1 MVIAPGGQILT
12 SNPSALRILKI
23 DDITKISRRHRYF
36 KRLMSEDGKDIRL
49 GDDPASTVVRTG
61 KPILNLSTSVELSD
75 GSIVWLLINCF
86 PILKTAAL
94 PFLPFYCRS
103 PIPPKS
109 ETQQQLKFM
118 ASFDALTGL
127 PNRHQL
133 NLRLTRALTDSQQ
146 KSNAWRYYF
155 WISIVSN
162 TSTTRQD
169 MPPETACCAMLQ
181 NA

>member
-1 MVIAPGGQILT
+1 MIIDACDLISLAIDKKNMEQTLEESEERYRSVVTNLSEGIMVIAPGGQILT

-86 PILKTAAL
+86 PI
-94 PFLPFYCRS
+94 F
-103 PIPPKS
+103 
-109 ETQQQLKFM
+109 
-118 ASFDALTGL
+118 
-127 PNRHQL
+127 
-133 NLRLTRALTDSQQ
+133 
-146 KSNAWRYYF
+146 
-155 WISIVSN
+155 
-162 TSTTRQD
+162 
-169 MPPETACCAMLQ
+169 
-181 NA
+181 